1 MDVSDAKRLRALEDK
16 NRKLKKLLT
25 ELMLRTAF
33 RDTFRS
39 LKISLIVLAFDEMLA
54 VPVSTSLTDG

>member
-25 ELMLRTAF
+25 KSMLRTAF